1 MLPSLS
7 MAIVDKKSLH
17 NAKDKLRA
25 EGAVLAHVVFPQE
38 P

>member
-1 MLPSLS
+1 MIFFPFALGAS
-7 MAIVDKKSLH
+7 

-25 EGAVLAHVVFPQE
+25 EGAVLAHVVFQQE